1 MADESLIDL
10 AVAVADGAPIDWA
23 SATQTLGTE
32 DELRLLDGLRLI
44 ADVTSARGVALPP
57 PPAAARSAAAPHL
70 SEGSG
75 VGRSVGLEEWG
86 PLRIIEQVGRGTF
99 GDVYRAWDTRLDRE
113 VALKILRRHE
123 SSSDSTTVIEEGR
136 LLARI
141 RHPNVVTVYG
151 AERINGRVGVWME
164 FVHGST
170 LEDELRE
177 HGPFDVDRLILI
189 ALELGDALAAVHRAG
204 LLHRD
209 VKTHNVMRDRD
220 GRLLLTD
227 FGSGELL
234 ESGLAASAVGTPL
247 FAAPEIV
254 GGQPATRQ
262 SDIYSLG
269 VLLFRLA
276 TGRYPVEGR
285 TLEEVRA
292 AHASGTSS
300 LTALGAPEPARR
312 GRHGDRACDRS
323 VSGPPL
329 RECRSAVRGVLD
341 AGRAIRNP
349 AGAAH
354 GLCERA
360 LPARPARRDRRRD
373 VARRVWRRDGDALA
387 TRPFAVDRRPAIEK
401 SRLRPQQQRFR
412 RRPDR

>member
-1 MADESLIDL
+1 MCLTTRSSIWRWRWPTVRRSTGRRRPRRSARTTSSGCWTDL
-10 AVAVADGAPIDWA
+10 K
-23 SATQTLGTE
+23 
-32 DELRLLDGLRLI
+32 LI
-44 ADVTSARGVALPP
+44 ADVTSARGVACRHPLD
-57 PPAAARSAAAPHL
+57 PARSRRRRSGIRAAIRLTAHRRPSDDARRTARDRRHAARERVGSSKQWGTAA
-70 SEGSG
+70 
-75 VGRSVGLEEWG
+75 
-86 PLRIIEQVGRGTF
+86 RIIEQVGRGTF

-123 SSSDSTTVIEEGR
+123 STGDSTTVIEEGR

-177 HGPFDVDRLILI
+177 HGPFDVDRLVLI

-234 ESGLAASAVGTPL
+234 ESGLAATAVGTPL

-254 GGQPATRQ
+254 GGHPATRQ

-285 TLEEVRA
+285 TLEDVRA
-292 AHASGTSS
+292 AHAAGRRVS
-300 LTALGAPEPARR
+300 LHARAPGRARR
-312 GRHGDRACDRS
+312 RS
-323 VSGPPL
+323 
-329 RECRSAVRGVLD
+329 
-341 AGRAIRNP
+341 
-349 AGAAH
+349 
-354 GLCERA
+354 
-360 LPARPARRDRRRD
+360 
-373 VARRVWRRDGDALA
+373 
-387 TRPFAVDRRPAIEK
+387 
-401 SRLRPQQQRFR
+401 
-412 RRPDR
+412 